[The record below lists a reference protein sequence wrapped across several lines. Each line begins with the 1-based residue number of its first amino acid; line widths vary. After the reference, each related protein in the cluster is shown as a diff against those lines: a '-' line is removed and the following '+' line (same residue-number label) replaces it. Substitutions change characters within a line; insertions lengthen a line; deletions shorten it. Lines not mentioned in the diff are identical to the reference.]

1 MAKINLLPWRAERR
15 KQRQQEFMTMLGV
28 ASAAA
33 VLISLLIVLF
43 YNGKIEGQNNRNQ
56 YLTNEIK
63 ALDKQISEIAE
74 LDKKKAG
81 LLKRKQVIEE
91 LQASRSQMVHLFDE
105 LARTIADGTQ
115 ITSIRQNGTE
125 MTLLGR
131 AQSNARVSTYMRNL
145 DVSGWMGDPD
155 LSIIE
160 MRGADAGLPNE
171 FSLKVKLKNPND
183 ASATGAPADTQVAAP
198 PPDPLAAPAVADP
211 AAATTTA
218 PAPAEVAPAGAAPAA
233 PVGAAPAEPALITPV
248 PAGAA
253 PAAPATTTPP
263 TTPPATPAP
272 TTTPTAATA
281 GGQP

>member
-15 KQRQQEFMTMLGV
+15 KQRQQEFLTMLGV

-33 VLISLLIVLF
+33 VLISLLIVMY
-43 YNGKIEGQNNRNQ
+43 YNGQIDGQNNRNQ
-56 YLTNEIK
+56 YLTDQI
-63 ALDKQISEIAE
+63 ASLDKQIVEIAE

-115 ITSIRQNGTE
+115 ITSIQQNGAE

-145 DVSGWMGDPD
+145 DVSGWMGNPD

-160 MRGADAGLPNE
+160 LRGSDPGLP
-171 FSLKVKLKNPND
+171 
-183 ASATGAPADTQVAAP
+183 
-198 PPDPLAAPAVADP
+198 
-211 AAATTTA
+211 
-218 PAPAEVAPAGAAPAA
+218 
-233 PVGAAPAEPALITPV
+233 
-248 PAGAA
+248 
-253 PAAPATTTPP
+253 
-263 TTPPATPAP
+263 
-272 TTTPTAATA
+272 
-281 GGQP
+281 

>member
-28 ASAAA
+28 AAAA
-33 VLISLLIVLF
+33 AALISLLIVLY
-43 YNGKIEGQNNRNQ
+43 YNGQIDGQNNRNL
-56 YLTNEIK
+56 YLTEQIS
-63 ALDKQISEIAE
+63 ALDKQIVEIAE

-115 ITSIRQNGTE
+115 ITSLAQNGTE

-145 DVSGWMGDPD
+145 DASGWMGNPD

-160 MRGADAGLPNE
+160 LTGADPGLPNA
-171 FSLKVKLKNPND
+171 FSLKVTLKNPND
-183 ASATGAPADTQVAAP
+183 AAATAGAPASATPGPAASTP
-198 PPDPLAAPAVADP
+198 AP
-211 AAATTTA
+211 AATT
-218 PAPAEVAPAGAAPAA
+218 P
-233 PVGAAPAEPALITPV
+233 
-248 PAGAA
+248 
-253 PAAPATTTPP
+253 PAT
-263 TTPPATPAP
+263 ATPAP
-272 TTTPTAATA
+272 TTPPAAAT

>member
-15 KQRQQEFMTMLGV
+15 KQRQKEFMTMLGV
-28 ASAAA
+28 AAAGA
-33 VLISLLIVLF
+33 VLVSFLIVM
-43 YNGKIEGQNNRNQ
+43 YYVGQIDGQNNRNT
-56 YLTNEIK
+56 YLTQQI
-63 ALDKQISEIAE
+63 ALLDTQIAEIAE

-115 ITSIRQNGTE
+115 ITSLAQNGPE

-145 DVSGWMGDPD
+145 DASGWMGSPD

-160 MRGADAGLPNE
+160 LRSADPGLPNE
-171 FSLKVKLKNPND
+171 FSLKVKLKNPNEAAPTDGSTPAGTPVAD
-183 ASATGAPADTQVAAP
+183 ASVPGAAAMSVPSSVAAPAPAIVPPASVAPAAPTTIPPTTAPAAAP
-198 PPDPLAAPAVADP
+198 PPPS
-211 AAATTTA
+211 
-218 PAPAEVAPAGAAPAA
+218 PAPA
-233 PVGAAPAEPALITPV
+233 
-248 PAGAA
+248 
-253 PAAPATTTPP
+253 AT
-263 TTPPATPAP
+263 
-272 TTTPTAATA
+272 